1 MAAEVDLLVLAE
13 LNPDVL
19 VSSGDAD
26 MRFGQVEQLI
36 DRASITLGSSGA
48 ITACAA
54 AAQGLRVAVCAV
66 IGDDPI
72 GEWTAEQLRG
82 HGVDIAG
89 VIRRPGRQT
98 GMSVVLTRSDG
109 DRAILTYSG
118 TMPDLTAADVTP
130 GRLRSARHVHVS
142 SFFLQRGL
150 QAGLAGLLGAARQA
164 GATTSLD
171 TGWAPAG
178 EWASAGPA
186 LRHVHYLLPNAAE
199 CAHLAAA
206 LDAAA
211 LDAAAL
217 DAAALDA
224 AALDGTALD
233 GTGGHAQRGE
243 EHDHGDGESQPT
255 ALRAAALRRLGPDVA
270 VKLGA
275 SGALAVTRGGVTRV
289 RGRAVAP
296 VDTTGAGDCFNAGF
310 IAGVLDGSTT
320 ADSLRRAVACG
331 SIAVTGW
338 GGTGRLATRAEA
350 LQAAA
355 QLPSEQLPSG

>member
-19 VSSGDAD
+19 VSSGDVD
-26 MRFGQVEQLI
+26 VRFGQVERLV
-36 DRASITLGSSGA
+36 DRATITLGSSGA

-98 GMSVVLTRSDG
+98 GLSVVLTRSDG
-109 DRAILTYSG
+109 DRAILTYVG
-118 TMPDLTAADVTP
+118 TMPELTSADIAP
-130 GRLRSARHVHVS
+130 DRLLSARHVHVS

-150 QAGLAGLLGAARQA
+150 QAGLAGLFGAARQA
-164 GATTSLD
+164 GTTTSLD

-199 CAHLAAA
+199 CTHLAAA
-206 LDAAA
+206 LDASARHA
-211 LDAAAL
+211 DRDA
-217 DAAALDA
+217 
-224 AALDGTALD
+224 
-233 GTGGHAQRGE
+233 
-243 EHDHGDGESQPT
+243 GDGERDGAGDGENQP
-255 ALRAAALRRLGPDVA
+255 AILRAAAALRRLGPDVA

-275 SGALAVTRGGVTRV
+275 SGALAVTAGGVARAA
-289 RGRAVAP
+289 GRAVVP

-310 IAGVLDGSTT
+310 IAGVLDGSATV
-320 ADSLRRAVACG
+320 DSLRRAVACG

-338 GGTGRLATRAEA
+338 GGTGRLPNRAEA

-355 QLPSEQLPSG
+355 QLPSEQRPSEQRPSG

>member
-1 MAAEVDLLVLAE
+1 MAADVDLLVLAE

-19 VSSGDAD
+19 VASGKVDV
-26 MRFGQVEQLI
+26 RFGQVEQLI
-36 DRASITLGSSGA
+36 DNATVTLGSSGA

-72 GEWTAEQLRG
+72 GEWTADQLRG
-82 HGVDIAG
+82 HGVDVAG

-98 GMSVVLTRSDG
+98 GLSVVLTRADG

-118 TMPDLTAADVTP
+118 TMTELSAADMSLD
-130 GRLRSARHVHVS
+130 RMRSARHVHAS

-150 QAGLAGLLGAARQA
+150 QAGLPGLLRAAREA

-171 TGWAPAG
+171 TGWAPEG
-178 EWASAGPA
+178 EWASARSA
-186 LRHVHYLLPNAAE
+186 LRDLDYLLPNAAE
-199 CAHLAAA
+199 CVQLA
-206 LDAAA
+206 
-211 LDAAAL
+211 
-217 DAAALDA
+217 
-224 AALDGTALD
+224 TALELAPAQVD
-233 GTGGHAQRGE
+233 GGAAT
-243 EHDHGDGESQPT
+243 ST
-255 ALRAAALRRLGPDVA
+255 LRAAQALHRLGPAVA

-275 SGALAVTRGGVTRV
+275 VGALAVAPDGAVRV
-289 RGRAVAP
+289 RGRGVTP

-320 ADSLRRAVACG
+320 TEALKRAVASG
-331 SIAVTGW
+331 SVAVTGW

-350 LQAAA
+350 LDAAG
-355 QLPSEQLPSG
+355 QLEAEPILR